1 MRSMVGV
8 VRVLCLL
15 CIAAAHSAC
24 TSLHFVTQA
33 AAGQLELAGAARP
46 IPDVL
51 ADPKTAPRT
60 RELLSE
66 VVYVKRYARLNGLKV
81 AGNYEKYVELDRDFP
96 IWFVN
101 ASHPLAFRPKTFSFP
116 IIGSFPGLAW
126 FDEED
131 AKDFAAELEREGW
144 DVNIRGVSAFSTG
157 GWFDDPIVWSMLS
170 SSPAAVGFL
179 VNTVIHE
186 SVHATVLVKDEQ
198 YFNESLASYIA
209 DTMTDQYLRAR
220 FGPSSPELSMYV
232 DANERSR
239 VRAAELNG
247 VYQALESVYTS
258 KATRAEKLARKRE
271 IIDQL
276 VASMRLA
283 KRPNNATL
291 IGFRLYQV
299 GGDEFSSLYGAC
311 AQNWRRFLTA
321 VSRVS
326 AEDFG
331 TPQRQDFGPVMAKVA
346 AAGCPHELFPI
357 SPETHERWR
366 WRSKQRE
373 RIHPR
378 RKARTTVPLA
388 SNAAGLPAPRA
399 GDAPPNSP

>member
-1 MRSMVGV
+1 MPSLRGSVHLLLV
-8 VRVLCLL
+8 VAFAV
-15 CIAAAHSAC
+15 AQTAC

-66 VVYVKRYARLNGLKV
+66 VVYVKRYARLNGLRV
-81 AGNYEKYVELDRDFP
+81 AGNYEKYVELDREFP

-101 ASHPLAFRPKTFSFP
+101 ASHPLAFRSKTFSFP

-126 FDEED
+126 FDEDD
-131 AKDFAAELEREGW
+131 AKDFGGKLEREGW

-170 SSPAAVGFL
+170 KSPAAVGFL

-209 DTMTDQYLRAR
+209 DTMTDQYLRER
-220 FGPSSPELSMYV
+220 FGATSPELTMYV
-232 DANERSR
+232 DQNARSR
-239 VRAAELNG
+239 VRAAELNV
-247 VYQALESVYTS
+247 VYQALDGVYTS
-258 KATRAEKLARKRE
+258 NASRSEKLERKRQ

-276 VASMRLA
+276 VASMRLT

-299 GGDEFSSLYGAC
+299 GGDEFSSLYSAC

-331 TPQRQDFGPVMAKVA
+331 VPQRQDFGPVMTKVA

-366 WRSKQRE
+366 WRAKQRE

-378 RKARTTVPLA
+378 RRTRGVPLA
-388 SNAAGLPAPRA
+388 INRPSVPEPIRDSAH
-399 GDAPPNSP
+399 

>member
-1 MRSMVGV
+1 MRSLQDLA
-8 VRVLCLL
+8 RVLCVL
-15 CIAAAHSAC
+15 CFAACQTAC
-24 TSLHFVTQA
+24 ASLHFISQA
-33 AAGQLELAGAARP
+33 AAGQLELVGAARP
-46 IPDVL
+46 IPDVI

-66 VVYVKRYARLNGLKV
+66 VVYVKRYARLNGLRV

-126 FDEED
+126 FDEQD
-131 AKDFAAELEREGW
+131 AKDFAAKLEHQGW

-170 SSPAAVGFL
+170 KSPAAVGFL

-209 DTMTDQYLRAR
+209 DTMTDQYLRVR
-220 FGPSSPELSMYV
+220 FGPTSPELTMYV
-232 DANERSR
+232 DSNERSR
-239 VRAAELNG
+239 VRAAELNV
-247 VYQALESVYTS
+247 VYQALDRVYTS
-258 KATRAEKLARKRE
+258 NAPREEKLARKRA

-276 VASMRLA
+276 VASMRLT

-299 GGDEFSSLYGAC
+299 GGDEFSALYDAC
-311 AQNWRRFLTA
+311 AHDWRRFLTA

-326 AEDFG
+326 SEDFG
-331 TPQRQDFGPVMAKVA
+331 SSQRQDFGPVMAKIA
-346 AAGCPHELFPI
+346 AAGCPYELFPI
-357 SPETHERWR
+357 SPETHERWH
-366 WRSKQRE
+366 WRAKQRE

-378 RKARTTVPLA
+378 RNASATARA
-388 SNAAGLPAPRA
+388 SWTSGPRQGESA
-399 GDAPPNSP
+399 SPNSH

>member
-1 MRSMVGV
+1 MPSLAGV
-8 VRVLCLL
+8 ARLLALLCLL
-15 CIAAAHSAC
+15 AVHTGC

-66 VVYVKRYARLNGLKV
+66 VVYVKRYARLNGLRV
-81 AGNYEKYVELDRDFP
+81 AGNYEKYVELERDFP

-101 ASHPLAFRPKTFSFP
+101 ASHPLAFRSKTFSFP

-126 FDEED
+126 FDEHD
-131 AKDFAAELEREGW
+131 AQDFAAKLEHEGW
-144 DVNIRGVSAFSTG
+144 DVNVRGVSAFSTG

-170 SSPAAVGFL
+170 KSPAAVGFL

-186 SVHATVLVKDEQ
+186 SVHATILVKDEQ

-220 FGPSSPELSMYV
+220 FGASSPELSMYV
-232 DANERSR
+232 EANLRSR
-239 VRAAELNG
+239 ERAAELNL
-247 VYQALESVYTS
+247 VYQALDRVYTS
-258 KATRAEKLARKRE
+258 NATREQKLEQKRR

-276 VASMRLA
+276 VAAMRLS

-299 GGDEFSSLYGAC
+299 GGDEFSALYRAC
-311 AQNWRRFLTA
+311 ESNWRRFLSA

-326 AEDFG
+326 PEDFG
-331 TPQRQDFGPVMAKVA
+331 TPQRQDFGPVMAAVA
-346 AAGCPHELFPI
+346 AAGCPYELFPL

-373 RIHPR
+373 RVHPR
-378 RKARTTVPLA
+378 RKPSTPSWTSGERSAA
-388 SNAAGLPAPRA
+388 STPERP
-399 GDAPPNSP
+399 

>member
-1 MRSMVGV
+1 MPSLSGA
-8 VRVLCLL
+8 VRLLLLL
-15 CIAAAHSAC
+15 CALTAQTAC

-66 VVYVKRYARLNGLKV
+66 VVYVKRYARLNGLRV

-101 ASHPLAFRPKTFSFP
+101 ASHPLAFRSKTFSFP

-126 FDEED
+126 FDERNAQE
-131 AKDFAAELEREGW
+131 FAAELEHDGW
-144 DVNIRGVSAFSTG
+144 DVNVRGVGAFSTG

-170 SSPAAVGFL
+170 KSPAAVGFL

-186 SVHATVLVKDEQ
+186 SVHATILVKDEQ

-220 FGPSSPELSMYV
+220 FGASSPELSMYV
-232 DANERSR
+232 DANVRSR
-239 VRAAELNG
+239 ERAAELNA
-247 VYQALESVYTS
+247 VYQALDRVYTS
-258 KATRAEKLARKRE
+258 NATPEQKLERKRQ

-276 VASMRLA
+276 VASMRLV

-299 GGDEFSSLYGAC
+299 GGDEFSALYSAC
-311 AQNWRRFLTA
+311 EGNWRRFLTA

-326 AEDFG
+326 PEDFG
-331 TPQRQDFGPVMAKVA
+331 VPQRQDFGPVMAKVA
-346 AAGCPHELFPI
+346 AAGCPHELFPL

-366 WRSKQRE
+366 WRVKQRE
-373 RIHPR
+373 RVHPR
-378 RKARTTVPLA
+378 RKSSAPSWT
-388 SNAAGLPAPRA
+388 AGPRR
-399 GDAPPNSP
+399 PE

>member
-1 MRSMVGV
+1 MRSTRDFVCILI
-8 VRVLCLL
+8 VLAL
-15 CIAAAHSAC
+15 AAAQTAC
-24 TSLHFVTQA
+24 TSLHFITQA

-46 IPDVL
+46 IPDVI
-51 ADPKTAPRT
+51 ADPKTQPRT

-66 VVYVKRYARLNGLKV
+66 VVYVKRYARSNGLRV
-81 AGNYEKYVELDRDFP
+81 AGNYDKYVELDRDFP

-101 ASHPLAFRPKTFSFP
+101 ASYPLAFRSKTFSFP

-131 AKDFAAELEREGW
+131 AKSFGAKLEREGW

-170 SSPAAVGFL
+170 KSPAAVGFL

-209 DTMTDQYLRAR
+209 DTMTDQYLRFR
-220 FGPSSPELSMYV
+220 FGPSSPELGMYV
-232 DANERSR
+232 EQNERSR

-247 VYQALESVYTS
+247 VYQALDRVYTS
-258 KATRAEKLARKRE
+258 NASRAEKLTRKRQ

-276 VASMRLA
+276 VGSMGLV

-299 GGDEFSSLYGAC
+299 GGDEFSALYSAC
-311 AQNWRRFLTA
+311 AQDWRRFLTA
-321 VSRVS
+321 VSRIS
-326 AEDFG
+326 PEDFG
-331 TPQRQDFGPVMAKVA
+331 TPQRQDFGPVMARVA

-373 RIHPR
+373 RMHPR
-378 RKARTTVPLA
+378 RRKTAVPLELG
-388 SNAAGLPAPRA
+388 SRAPRA
-399 GDAPPNSP
+399 TNDPENGP